1 MGAHSSEK
9 RPRWGCSC
17 FWPFSLLPWRFHLGA
32 LYPSAAADLN
42 LVVVQ
47 EGGHHQTTPELG
59 LSLQLA
65 QLALLEASTKLS
77 PLPMQLVAS
86 LENNAPGPCST
97 WAFFLSSSQTSWVE
111 MNWNT
116 SVFPQYHCCYQLPG
130 PQYHCCYQF
139 IHTK

>member
-47 EGGHHQTTPELG
+47 EGGHHQTTPELE

-65 QLALLEASTKLS
+65 QLALLEATKLS
-77 PLPMQLVAS
+77 PLPMQVNGLFIYHRIWALPESKPSYAIDVFPQLVAS
-86 LENNAPGPCST
+86 LENSAPGPPCS
-97 WAFFLSSSQTSWVE
+97 A
-111 MNWNT
+111 
-116 SVFPQYHCCYQLPG
+116 
-130 PQYHCCYQF
+130 
-139 IHTK
+139 